1 MSAMDF
7 KKNTDLD
14 FPRYATPAVS
24 TKEIDLLGL
33 LDVLLAAKKRIVTI
47 VLAFA
52 VVGLAIA
59 FLIPQKWTSKAVITP
74 AEQTQWNTLRQM
86 MVTLQVLD
94 VDAKVSHGD
103 VFNLFIKKFQSQSL
117 LEEYMKTSPYV
128 MSQLEG
134 TEVDPLE
141 LHRAVVNIAEK
152 MKATDNTQV
161 KDADKAPYTSW
172 TLSFT
177 APTAGDAQTVLEGYI
192 NYISR
197 IVEQET
203 MENIRNQI
211 TLKTKVV
218 QQQLEL
224 DRVRLTNIHNTN
236 LQRLNYSLEVANAA
250 GIKKPVYSNGQAVKD
265 DPDYSVALGADG
277 IAQKLQI
284 EKNLKD
290 LAELNADFQNREY
303 YLTQLQ
309 KLSVEDVKLEP
320 FRYQLSPSL
329 PVKKDGPGKALI
341 VLLAGILGGLFA
353 CGSVLLREAMLS
365 RNPLPEPIT
374 AVTPATE

>member
-52 VVGLAIA
+52 VVGVAIA

-290 LAELNADFQNREY
+290 VAELNADFQNREF
-303 YLTQLQ
+303 YLAQLQ

>member
-290 LAELNADFQNREY
+290 VAELNADFQNREF
-303 YLTQLQ
+303 YLAQLQ